1 MGTLFVYVLKSSL
14 CLALFYLFYRWLLS
28 KETFHCFNR
37 YALLGVLLLSLLV
50 PFCHISLKETTEV
63 HQTFLNIEQLLLLSD
78 NDDMLVEVHET
89 PFFSWM
95 KVVLLLYALGVVFF
109 FFRNLYSIARM
120 WLLLKNSEREKLD
133 SGVVLII
140 HHKKV
145 APFSWLKY
153 IVISEEDRKES
164 EKEIVTHE
172 LAHIKKRHWLDLL
185 LSEITILFHWFNPAA
200 WLLKQELQ
208 NIHEYEADESVINQG
223 IDAKQY
229 QLLLIKKAVGS
240 VRFNSLA
247 NSFNHSKLK
256 KRITM
261 MLKEKSSPWARLK
274 YLYVLPLTAIAITA
288 FARPEIS
295 DKLDEISKVKV
306 NAFSLNMEEKQVKSD
321 TTVIKEEAYSIIGAK
336 IENSNIVSDTTTA
349 ILAMPDKYFGESA
362 TLSSS
367 LEAKLQIKDEVF
379 PLILIDNK
387 EATRQEM
394 DALDAEIIKSITV
407 LKNETST
414 KIYGTKG
421 KNGVIIISL
430 KKNNQKSE
438 LDTTSV
444 RKEKVVITTSKGL
457 SVDGKT
463 PIFLVDG
470 KEMDRQEFAAI
481 NPENIASISVL
492 KDKSAT
498 EIYGDKGKNGV
509 VIITLKKSVSHNFMD
524 ENQVYKDCSV
534 SVCHKSKP
542 GEYIWE
548 IKDFTLKELREEF
561 RKLPVIEDM
570 VVVTSVLND
579 MKPEMVDALKNT
591 LREERALKVNMETK
605 NVE

>member
-14 CLALFYLFYRWLLS
+14 CLVLFYLFYRWLLS

-50 PFCHISLKETTEV
+50 PFCHISLEEITEV

-78 NDDMLVEVHET
+78 NDDVLVEVHEAT
-89 PFFSWM
+89 AFSWV
-95 KVVLLLYALGVVFF
+95 KVVLLLYVLGVVFF
-109 FFRNLYSIARM
+109 FFRNLYSIVRM
-120 WLLLKNSEREKLD
+120 WFLLKNSKREKLD

-208 NIHEYEADESVINQG
+208 NIHEYEADENVINQG

-295 DKLDEISKVKV
+295 DKLDEISQVKV
-306 NAFSLNMEEKQVKSD
+306 SDFSLNMEEKQVDNSD
-321 TTVIKEEAYSIIGAK
+321 SAFIKEESYTIVGYKDGLRSNNIIP
-336 IENSNIVSDTTTA
+336 DTTITT
-349 ILAMPDKYFGESA
+349 ISSKESGKVV
-362 TLSSS
+362 L
-367 LEAKLQIKDEVF
+367 LKNGLKLRTEDGVF
-379 PLILIDNK
+379 PLVILDSK
-387 EATRQEM
+387 EITKQEM
-394 DALDAEIIKSITV
+394 EAMNPDNIESMSV
-407 LKNETST
+407 LTSKT
-414 KIYGTKG
+414 AVENFGDKG
-421 KNGVIIISL
+421 KHGIIFISSKNQVISHVHESDDDPLWI
-430 KKNNQKSE
+430 
-438 LDTTSV
+438 
-444 RKEKVVITTSKGL
+444 
-457 SVDGKT
+457 
-463 PIFLVDG
+463 VDG
-470 KEMDRQEFAAI
+470 KEMTKAESQAI
-481 NPENIASISVL
+481 DIKTIASVEVI
-492 KDKSAT
+492 KDKSAVDT
-498 EIYGDKGKNGV
+498 YGDKAKKGV
-509 VIITLKKSVSHNFMD
+509 IVVSLKKGDKEFIGED
-524 ENQVYKDCSV
+524 ERYKDCSV
-534 SVCHKSKP
+534 GICHKGEP
-542 GEYIWE
+542 GKYIWE
-548 IKDFTLKELREEF
+548 VKDFTLKELREAF
-561 RKLPVIEDM
+561 RKSPKITDM
-570 VVVTSVLND
+570 VVVTDIPNNL
-579 MKPEMVDALKNT
+579 KPEMMEALKNT
-591 LREERALKVNMETK
+591 LREEKALKI
-605 NVE
+605 NVKQTGN